1 MTQDIP
7 PKDRAEWAEL
17 VQGQHKMDK
26 FVLQLQID
34 KVQKGVETGDM
45 TQEEAVNY
53 LYEYF
58 AKYPK
63 GFASDLK
70 AVFRT
75 W

>member
-1 MTQDIP
+1 MKQDIP
-7 PKDRAEWAEL
+7 PKDRTEWSEL

-26 FVLQLQID
+26 FVLQLQVD
-34 KVQKGVETGDM
+34 KVHKGVESGQM
-45 TQEEAVNY
+45 SMEEAIDY

-63 GFASDLK
+63 GFVSDLK
-70 AVFRT
+70 AVFKT

>member
-1 MTQDIP
+1 MKQDIP
-7 PKDRAEWAEL
+7 PKDRAEWAEM

-26 FVLQLQID
+26 FILQLQID
-34 KVQKGVETGDM
+34 KVHQGIESGSM
-45 TQEEAVNY
+45 TTEGAIDY

-63 GFASDLK
+63 GFAADLK
-70 AVFRT
+70 VVFRE